1 MKNFFLVVFL
11 LLILVACGQ
20 NGKPM
25 NTPNDAVEKLDAF
38 LEKKKFEPQPY
49 PNYYPGL
56 SDEKMR
62 PILTE
67 KINQIAFDFKAVA
80 TSKNPT
86 DKKYQEKITI
96 GLARFSNIYLEI
108 DSEDLD
114 RICSYVEEIMDIVAL
129 ESSDGQLNAFRY
141 GFEPK

>member
-20 NGKPM
+20 NEKPM
-25 NTPNDAVEKLDAF
+25 NTPKDAVEKLDAF

-49 PNYYPGL
+49 PNYYPGIA
-56 SDEKMR
+56 DEKMR
-62 PILTE
+62 PVFTE
-67 KINQIAFDFKAVA
+67 KIDQIALDFKEVA
-80 TSKNPT
+80 LSNNPT
-86 DKKYQEKITI
+86 DKKYQEKIAL
-96 GLARFSNIYLEI
+96 GLARFSEIYLET

>member
-1 MKNFFLVVFL
+1 MKKSLLIVFL
-11 LLILVACGQ
+11 FLFFVACGQ
-20 NGKPM
+20 NEKPM
-25 NTPNDAVEKLDAF
+25 KTPENAAKKFEVFIA
-38 LEKKKFEPQPY
+38 KKKFEAQPY

-56 SDEKMR
+56 ADEKIR

-67 KINQIAFDFKAVA
+67 KINQIALDFKKVA
-80 TSKNPT
+80 LSKNPT
-86 DKKYQEKITI
+86 DKKYQEKIAI
-96 GLARFSNIYLEI
+96 GLARFSEIYLET

-129 ESSDGQLNAFRY
+129 ESSDGQLNSFRY